1 MSNIFTNNNIRS
13 SPTEILIND
22 KDNINSTSF
31 IKQFP
36 SFNNLPIERSDNP
49 SPTPIRRAQLD
60 ALRLSIMA
68 DGPNRVMLTIA
79 DNKK

>member
-1 MSNIFTNNNIRS
+1 MSNIFTNNNIRNN
-13 SPTEILIND
+13 LIQSNPVQSNLSENN
-22 KDNINSTSF
+22 KD
-31 IKQFP
+31 P
-36 SFNNLPIERSDNP
+36 DNNLPIERPDNP
-49 SPTPIRRAQLD
+49 TPTPIRRAQLD